1 MSSVRVRL
9 FGDSWIRWW
18 RDKRPHRDH
27 APRGGRRGAGPQ
39 RLDLRIPRGLGMAVA
54 EVLGRTA
61 VLALL
66 RSRRITGEVALAV
79 A

>member
-1 MSSVRVRL
+1 
-9 FGDSWIRWW
+9 
-18 RDKRPHRDH
+18 
-27 APRGGRRGAGPQ
+27 
-39 RLDLRIPRGLGMAVA
+39 MAVA